1 MRISGVSGEIDNRTE
16 RSLAGGIVEVWKGRK
31 AVAERGMEEWKWRR
45 GLSFRLVDKLLR
57 KSWMGIR
64 LASGVENACS
74 NFLKRERERGR
85 LFLVVESWKESLER
99 EGEGKGREKGEMR
112 NWKERKGR
120 EREKERGKKWRRM
133 EWASYYNILNQASLT
148 KFSFYRFLLI

>member
-1 MRISGVSGEIDNRTE
+1 
-16 RSLAGGIVEVWKGRK
+16 
-31 AVAERGMEEWKWRR
+31 
-45 GLSFRLVDKLLR
+45 
-57 KSWMGIR
+57 MGIR

-99 EGEGKGREKGEMR
+99 EGKGKGREKGEMR

-120 EREKERGKKWRRM
+120 EREKERGKKW
-133 EWASYYNILNQASLT
+133 ASYYNILNQASLT